1 MPRAV
6 AVSTQSLAAVQMTP
20 PLPGVLT
27 LRGVAVSPQR
37 MGAAL
42 TSSPPPLDLTWRDV
56 PVTLTST
63 DVVLMER
70 ALPGVQVRRVA
81 PARTGSMDAVQT
93 EEHQPLAL
101 TLKAVAVPPACL
113 DAVLMATL
121 QRMETTLTGA
131 RTRICLCLLL
141 MSVDWRRTGDLS
153 GTLWSDGLL
162 TWSMAAVPGSGM
174 GVQAETEITL
184 TPRKNAMRSALI
196 PSAKM

>member
-6 AVSTQSLAAVQMTP
+6 AVSTQSLAVVQMTP
-20 PLPGVLT
+20 PLPGALT
-27 LRGVAVSPQR
+27 LRGVAVSLQR
-37 MGAAL
+37 MVAAL
-42 TSSPPPLDLTWRDV
+42 TSSPPPLDLTWRDAL
-56 PVTLTST
+56 VTLTST
-63 DVVLMER
+63 DVVPMER
-70 ALPGVQVRRVA
+70 VLPGAQVRRAA

-101 TLKAVAVPPACL
+101 TLKVVVVPPACL
-113 DAVLMATL
+113 DAVLMATP
-121 QRMETTLTGA
+121 QRMETTLMGVK
-131 RTRICLCLLL
+131 TRICLCLLP

-162 TWSMAAVPGSGM
+162 TWSMGAVPGSGT